1 MKNKLKVGAGGGLG
15 RMQKATNVRKLL
27 PGGLLRPLMR
37 KMVTA
42 TQRAN
47 MKKTP
52 EIAKDELENI
62 KFARNLVQKSG
73 VKVNNKNIDTD
84 FLSEKDEVFKNV
96 ATSIAKGKRASLY
109 QNLADKFFKV
119 NRFSKAKRK
128 ESLELIND
136 LEDYKK
142 MQGEKISTV
151 IEKDVFKPTMQKS
164 GGFIDMTKDKKYWKG
179 KI

>member
-1 MKNKLKVGAGGGLG
+1 MIKV
-15 RMQKATNVRKLL
+15 KKLL

-37 KMVTA
+37 KMVAA
-42 TQRAN
+42 TQKAN

-52 EIAKDELENI
+52 EIAKDEFENI

-73 VKVNNKNIDTD
+73 VKVNNKKIDTD
-84 FLSEKDEVFKNV
+84 FLSEKDEVFKDV
-96 ATSIAKGKRASLY
+96 ATSLAKGKRASLY

-119 NRFSKAKRK
+119 NKFSKEKRK

-142 MQGEKISTV
+142 IQGQKVSTV
-151 IEKDVFKPTMQKS
+151 IEKDVFKPTMQKN
-164 GGFIDMTKDKKYWKG
+164 GGLVDLTKDKKYWKG
-179 KI
+179 RL

>member
-1 MKNKLKVGAGGGLG
+1 MKVK
-15 RMQKATNVRKLL
+15 KLL

-37 KMVTA
+37 KMVAA

-62 KFARNLVQKSG
+62 NSVRNIVQKSG
-73 VKVNNKNIDTD
+73 VTVNNKKINTD
-84 FLSEKDEVFKNV
+84 FLSDKDEVFKDI

-109 QNLADKFFKV
+109 QNLADKYFKV
-119 NRFSKAKRK
+119 NKSFKNRRK

-142 MQGEKISTV
+142 LQGQKVSTV

-164 GGFIDMTKDKKYWKG
+164 GGFIDMTKDKKYWRG
-179 KI
+179 IL